1 MRYVYGWNYAV
12 IASHQVFVDEIGTQT
27 FNDYMQDYTKL
38 KIKVG
43 DRTHLQIK
51 IQVCQNRNVHSQLV
65 SIVGGTG
72 ITTIQFS
79 CAKLTLNA

>member
-1 MRYVYGWNYAV
+1 MVG
-12 IASHQVFVDEIGTQT
+12 IMLLLLSHRVFVDETGTQT

-38 KIKVG
+38 KTKVG
-43 DRTHLQIK
+43 NITHLQIK

-65 SIVGGTG
+65 PIAGGTG